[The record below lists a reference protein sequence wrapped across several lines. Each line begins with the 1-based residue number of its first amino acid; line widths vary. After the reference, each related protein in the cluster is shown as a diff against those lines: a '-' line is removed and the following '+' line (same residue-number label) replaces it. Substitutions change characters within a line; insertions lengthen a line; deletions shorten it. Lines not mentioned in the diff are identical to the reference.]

1 MQKSIRRFIA
11 RTARKMRFL
20 PSKTYV
26 KYHYEYFSGKKLNLD
41 DPQEFNAKIEWYKV
55 YYRPKILTR
64 LADKY
69 EVRSYV
75 EEKIGAQYLN
85 ELYGVYDNGNDIN
98 FESLPD
104 QFIVKANHTNSQ
116 NLIVKNKK
124 ALNKKKA
131 IKLFN
136 KWLSKNQYYKKGQEW
151 AYKDIKPKLV
161 IERFLKENDRNTLVD
176 YKFYCFDGKPKF
188 IDVHMDRE
196 DDHKQGCFDLDF
208 NLLPFGKSKNY
219 KTIPSDIEKPSNL
232 PEMVNL
238 VEKLADKLPFVRV
251 DFYSVNGKSIFG
263 EMTFYPADARKD
275 FYPDEYNKIIGD
287 YFKLPKLNNGQP
299 ITEYN

>member
-1 MQKSIRRFIA
+1 MLKSIRKFIA

-20 PSKTYV
+20 PSKIYI

-116 NLIVKNKK
+116 NCIVKNKK
-124 ALNKKKA
+124 TLDKNKA

-136 KWLSKNQYYKKGQEW
+136 KWLGKNQYYKKGQEW

-161 IERFLKENDRNTLVD
+161 IEKFLKENDRNTLVD

-219 KTIPSDIEKPSNL
+219 KTIPSDIEKPINL
-232 PEMVNL
+232 SEMVNL
-238 VEKLADKLPFVRV
+238 AEKLADRLPFVRV
-251 DFYSVNGKSIFG
+251 DFYSVNGASIFG
-263 EMTFYPADARKD
+263 EMTFYPADARKE
-275 FYPDEYNKIIGD
+275 FYPDEYNRIIGD
-287 YFKLPKLNNGQP
+287 YFKLPKLNNGLP